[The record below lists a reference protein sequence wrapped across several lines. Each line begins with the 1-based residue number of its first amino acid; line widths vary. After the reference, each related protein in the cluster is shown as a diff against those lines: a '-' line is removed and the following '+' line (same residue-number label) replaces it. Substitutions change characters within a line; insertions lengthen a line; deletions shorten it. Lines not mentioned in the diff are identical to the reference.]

1 MGAACSL
8 PPLDLILIQLNA
20 VRFIKFS
27 FIKIH
32 FNIFPL
38 LYAFK
43 LNYAL
48 QILKLQ
54 QLYMS
59 GAEFILNRH
68 RELIRS
74 IADLASL
81 L

>member
-1 MGAACSL
+1 
-8 PPLDLILIQLNA
+8 
-20 VRFIKFS
+20 
-27 FIKIH
+27 
-32 FNIFPL
+32 
-38 LYAFK
+38 
-43 LNYAL
+43 
-48 QILKLQ
+48 
-54 QLYMS
+54 MS